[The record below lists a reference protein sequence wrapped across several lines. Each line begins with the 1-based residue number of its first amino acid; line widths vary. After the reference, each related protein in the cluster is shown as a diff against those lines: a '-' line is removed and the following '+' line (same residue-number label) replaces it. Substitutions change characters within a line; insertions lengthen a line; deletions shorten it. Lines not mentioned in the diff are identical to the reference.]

1 MADPQQIYALI
12 NEIFLIVNDGDRQL
26 FGRFQLT
33 PTRFYALVHLGE
45 RPGIS
50 VSELSGLMLC
60 DKSNMTRILKA
71 MEAEGLVNRKPHE
84 SDGRTLRL
92 YLSEEGERLRQK
104 AAACHLEYNQRRFDR
119 PRPNGNDELFRSL
132 DALKG
137 QLRASLETHDVTVV
151 S

>member
-1 MADPQQIYALI
+1 MADSQQIYALI

-26 FGRFQLT
+26 FSRFQLT
-33 PTRFYALVHLGE
+33 PSRYYALLHLGQ

-71 MEAEGLVNRKPHE
+71 MEAEGLVTREPHE

-92 YLSEEGERLRQK
+92 YLSDEGEAVRQQ
-104 AAACHLEYNQRRFDR
+104 AAACHLEYNQQRFSRLGPD
-119 PRPNGNDELFRSL
+119 GNDALCRSL
-132 DALKG
+132 HHLRS
-137 QLRASLETHDVTVV
+137 QLLASLERRDVPL

>member
-1 MADPQQIYALI
+1 MADSQQIYALI

-26 FGRFQLT
+26 FSRFRLT
-33 PTRFYALVHLGE
+33 PPRYYALLHLGQ

-50 VSELSGLMLC
+50 VSELSSLMLC

-71 MEAEGLVNRKPHE
+71 MEAEGLVTREPHE

-92 YLSEEGERLRQK
+92 FLTDEGEALRHQ
-104 AAACHLEYNQRRFDR
+104 AAACHLEYNQQRFSR
-119 PRPNGNDELFRSL
+119 LGPGGNDELFRSL
-132 DALKG
+132 KQLRS
-137 QLRASLETHDVTVV
+137 QLRASLERHDVTF